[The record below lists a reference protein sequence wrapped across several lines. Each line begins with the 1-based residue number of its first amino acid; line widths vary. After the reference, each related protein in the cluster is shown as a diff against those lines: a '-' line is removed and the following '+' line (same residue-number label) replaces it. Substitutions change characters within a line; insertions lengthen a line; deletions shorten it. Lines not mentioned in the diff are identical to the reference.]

1 MRRVRLLICAAGI
14 SFTAATVGANWL
26 STSAAASS
34 TTVADLP
41 LNYVV
46 CPAGRPISLQAVTYQ
61 ASKFPIPLRVTIPDR
76 SWSGGQWKTGSNTCG
91 PSEGKFIG
99 YAPFYGWVELNQG
112 PATQFPRGSI
122 VIMSSYSWTPSV
134 QSAVQLL
141 RADGTEVTYEA
152 TTAVKVAGFSGSQV
166 DGTVVGKAHQFF
178 PFTSP
183 HRAKGDHPDGI
194 EMEHGWVF
202 RIIVLKV
209 RGKTVVVYIA
219 NVGLP
224 ASQFLAFLTR
234 ANRVLRTLSFPKG
247 A

>member
-1 MRRVRLLICAAGI
+1 MRTLTRAAVLATLLACVG
-14 SFTAATVGANWL
+14 SLTAAAL
-26 STSAAASS
+26 AYRAEIP
-34 TTVADLP
+34 DLP

-46 CPAGRPISLQAVTYQ
+46 CPVGRPVPLQAVTYR
-61 ASKFPIPLRVTIPDR
+61 ASKFAIPLRLTIPDR

-99 YAPFYGWVELNQG
+99 YAPFYGWIELNQG
-112 PATQFPRGSI
+112 PPNLFPQGSI
-122 VIMSSYSWTPSV
+122 VIMTSYSNTPSV

-141 RADGTEVTYEA
+141 RAGGGNEVTYKD
-152 TTAVKVAGFSGSQV
+152 TTPVRIAGFSGSQF
-166 DGTVVGKAHQFF
+166 DGQVVGKAHQFF

-194 EMEHGWVF
+194 ENEHGWVF
-202 RIIVLKV
+202 RIIVLNV

-224 ASQFLAFLTR
+224 ANQFPAFLLKARRILNT
-234 ANRVLRTLSFPKG
+234 LRFPS
-247 A
+247 